1 MKLKHRNNETINI
14 MEKHIVCLFMLS
26 FALITA
32 NAQSL
37 KKASPEQSKKMLETV
52 EKNVSA
58 VKSIQC
64 EFQQVKSVSL
74 LNDKIVSKGKMY
86 FSNGKLRWE
95 YTTPYSYIF
104 IVNGQEVLIKSN
116 DKTRKIDAQSSQMFK
131 KIAQLIANTVSGA
144 NLSQNSDF
152 TVEMYTLGTK
162 YVAKLIPKQAKM
174 KKMFNGIT
182 LYFNDNKNL
191 VEKIEINEA
200 SGDKT
205 TITILNPKTNLK
217 ISDSI
222 FSI

>member
-1 MKLKHRNNETINI
+1 
-14 MEKHIVCLFMLS
+14 MEKHIVCLFLLS

-174 KKMFNGIT
+174 KKMFNEIT